1 MGDKMF
7 EFKEELMQVYDEL
20 DKVWDRVLAN
30 AEQRFIDENPGIL
43 SIITRQ
49 ALMDKYIQQ
58 GRIDDAV
65 TEGNKAQEL
74 TENLLQMAK

>member
-1 MGDKMF
+1 
-7 EFKEELMQVYDEL
+7 
-20 DKVWDRVLAN
+20 
-30 AEQRFIDENPGIL
+30 
-43 SIITRQ
+43 
-49 ALMDKYIQQ
+49 MDKYIQQ